1 MYVRRVAVL
10 AGASVVL
17 ALACGG
23 GERQAAPPAGDLST
37 PGAVPA
43 GIPAEAPGAAPG
55 ATPAAGVA
63 PAPITG
69 TIHEVRMVGDE
80 KGYRYEPA
88 TIAAQPGDGVK
99 FVMASF
105 GPHNVAFD
113 PATIPAD
120 QRDQL
125 YANMP
130 NSEAGVSPM
139 LMDEAEVWELSLGN
153 LKPGRYPFYCTP
165 HLAMNMTGEIII
177 Q

>member
-1 MYVRRVAVL
+1 
-10 AGASVVL
+10 
-17 ALACGG
+17 
-23 GERQAAPPAGDLST
+23 
-37 PGAVPA
+37 
-43 GIPAEAPGAAPG
+43 
-55 ATPAAGVA
+55 
-63 PAPITG
+63 
-69 TIHEVRMVGDE
+69 MVGDGT
-80 KGYRYEPA
+80 GYRYEPV
-88 TIAAQPGDGVK
+88 TITAMPGDGVK

-120 QRDQL
+120 QKDQL

-139 LMDEAEVWELSLGN
+139 LIDEGEVWELSLGN

-165 HLAMNMTGEIII
+165 HLAMNMTGEIVI

>member
-1 MYVRRVAVL
+1 
-10 AGASVVL
+10 
-17 ALACGG
+17 
-23 GERQAAPPAGDLST
+23 
-37 PGAVPA
+37 
-43 GIPAEAPGAAPG
+43 
-55 ATPAAGVA
+55 
-63 PAPITG
+63 
-69 TIHEVRMVGDE
+69 MVGDE

-139 LMDEAEVWELSLGN
+139 LMDEAEVWESVPASRTTAGWILRRAFQVGNSWSRCELGMRSWMQHRASARRGAP
-153 LKPGRYPFYCTP
+153 LRVRAAISPCWLMLQRVRWWMVGQTTRRGCWRRRCGRS
-165 HLAMNMTGEIII
+165 
-177 Q
+177 

>member
-1 MYVRRVAVL
+1 MTFRRVAV
-10 AGASVVL
+10 AASAVL
-17 ALACGG
+17 AVACGG
-23 GERQAAPPAGDLST
+23 GDREAAPPVMDSS
-37 PGAVPA
+37 VPV
-43 GIPAEAPGAAPG
+43 AAPG
-55 ATPAAGVA
+55 APGATVAGVVA
-63 PAPITG
+63 PAPVTG
-69 TIHEVRMVGDE
+69 TVHEVRMVGDE

-88 TIAAQPGDGVK
+88 TITAKPGDGVR
-99 FVMASF
+99 FIMASF

-120 QRDQL
+120 QKDQL

-139 LMDEAEVWELSLGN
+139 LMDDQEVWELSLGN